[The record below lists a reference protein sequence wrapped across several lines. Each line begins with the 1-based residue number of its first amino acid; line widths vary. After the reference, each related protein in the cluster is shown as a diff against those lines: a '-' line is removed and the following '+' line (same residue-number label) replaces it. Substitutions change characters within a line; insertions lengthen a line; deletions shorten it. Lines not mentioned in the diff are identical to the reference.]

1 MVLHFGYVNT
11 AYDNF
16 WSKKNAQKKIKCLLV
31 FRYLSLPAHVEN
43 NNGLKTFEIFINSTQ
58 FQTSA
63 KRPMLQT
70 ISVFMISFNPNLLNS
85 MKEIKKVSVWK
96 KKCKFTNSYKP
107 IALNL

>member
-1 MVLHFGYVNT
+1 MKQKECT
-11 AYDNF
+11 
-16 WSKKNAQKKIKCLLV
+16 KKIKCLLV

-43 NNGLKTFEIFINSTQ
+43 NNGLKTFEIFSTQ
-58 FQTSA
+58 FQTSE